1 MAPRSRRPRPPAA
14 RLPTGRQFRDT
25 RRRSPGAAASDAVQV
40 EAPESESMQSDNA
53 PLEQPSLLSP
63 ARPVAPP
70 RWGALADYLSLT
82 KPRIIVLLLVTTLGA
97 MVVAAGGWPSWP
109 LVAATLLGGAL
120 ASGAGNALNCYL
132 DRDID
137 ALMGRTVWRPLPS
150 GALAPGQALAF
161 GLSLAGL
168 WFYVLV
174 HARWL
179 KRTTPSNIVIGGA
192 AGAVPPLVGWA
203 AVTGELSLLAW
214 CLFAIV
220 FYWTPPHFWALAL
233 LIREEYAKAR
243 VPMLPLVAGDAETRR
258 QILWYSV
265 LLLAVSLLPFAFGLA
280 GLGYLVAAGGLGGLL
295 VRYAVRLCREATRA
309 AALAL
314 YKYSLLYLALVFTA
328 LVADRLLGG

>member
-1 MAPRSRRPRPPAA
+1 
-14 RLPTGRQFRDT
+14 
-25 RRRSPGAAASDAVQV
+25 
-40 EAPESESMQSDNA
+40 MQRDNA
-53 PLEQPSLLSP
+53 PLEPPSLLRP
-63 ARPVAPP
+63 ARAVAPP
-70 RWGALADYLSLT
+70 RLGVLTDYLSLT

-97 MVVAAGGWPSWP
+97 MVVAADGWPGWP
-109 LVAATLLGGAL
+109 LVLATLLGGAL

-150 GALAPGQALAF
+150 GALAPAQALAF
-161 GLSLAGL
+161 GLALAALSFLVLDLWVNLLAAVLAQAGL

-174 HARWL
+174 YTRWL

-203 AVTGELSLLAW
+203 AVTGGLDLLAW
-214 CLFAIV
+214 CLFAVV

-243 VPMLPLVAGDAETRR
+243 VPMLPLVAGDAATRQ

-265 LLLAVSLLPFAFGLA
+265 LLLAVSLLPFGFGLT
-280 GLGYLVAAGGLGGLL
+280 GVGYLLAAAGLGGLL
-295 VRYAVRLCREATRA
+295 VYYAVRLCRDATRA

-314 YKYSLLYLALVFTA
+314 YKYSLLYIAILFGGLAVDVF
-328 LVADRLLGG
+328 VA

>member
-1 MAPRSRRPRPPAA
+1 
-14 RLPTGRQFRDT
+14 
-25 RRRSPGAAASDAVQV
+25 V

-161 GLSLAGL
+161 GLALAALSFLVLGLWVNLLAAVLAQAGL

-174 HARWL
+174 YTRWL